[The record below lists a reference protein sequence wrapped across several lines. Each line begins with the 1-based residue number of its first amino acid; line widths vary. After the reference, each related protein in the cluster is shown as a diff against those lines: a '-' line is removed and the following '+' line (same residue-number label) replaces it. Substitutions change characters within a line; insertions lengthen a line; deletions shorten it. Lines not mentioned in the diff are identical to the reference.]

1 MGQIEGWEA
10 LKRRD
15 DAEVKDTRKDDVMG
29 GGEGLKV
36 IQVAKNG
43 SNNFLKT
50 EKKRHKHEK
59 RI

>member
-1 MGQIEGWEA
+1 MGQIEGWKA

-50 EKKRHKHEK
+50 EKRHKHEK

>member
-43 SNNFLKT
+43 SNNLLKT